1 MPPRYYPNPYDPYNQ
16 YSYYPPYNGAQQP
29 VQPQNNQ
36 PTQQPVQQPV
46 QQPQQPAQPQIQNGG
61 FVSVRSEQE
70 ARNYP
75 VAPGTSITF
84 KDENA
89 PYCYTKT
96 KGFSALEE
104 PLFEKY
110 KLVKEDASHE
120 APASPVEAQNIRIED
135 YVLKTEFQRLMD
147 TVDAISDEIE
157 LLQKRLDRKKE
168 ESRHVD
174 S

>member
-104 PLFEKY
+104 PLFEIY
-110 KLVKEDASHE
+110 RLVKEGSREESTQPMEPVIHE
-120 APASPVEAQNIRIED
+120 EYA
-135 YVLKTEFQRLMD
+135 LKSDLKSLMD